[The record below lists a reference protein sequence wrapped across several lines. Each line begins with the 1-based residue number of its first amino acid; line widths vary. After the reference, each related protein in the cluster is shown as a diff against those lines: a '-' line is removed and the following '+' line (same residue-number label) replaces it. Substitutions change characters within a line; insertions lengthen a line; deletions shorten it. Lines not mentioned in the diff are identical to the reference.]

1 MKSLRTTI
9 ATDQLSP
16 IFTRCT
22 LVIIDVGLHKEI
34 LIINRPA
41 AGLNRMQTVWML
53 YSICEWLPLVV
64 KDAFNSL
71 GSSLGLL

>member
-16 IFTRCT
+16 IPTHCT
-22 LVIIDVGLHKEI
+22 FIIIDVGLHKEI

-41 AGLNRMQTVWML
+41 EGLNRMQTVWL
-53 YSICEWLPLVV
+53 RYSICEWLPLVV